1 MKVAVIGSRTFT
13 DKKLLEEELDK
24 LNIELLISGG
34 AQGADTL
41 AENYARERNIS
52 VLIFKPDYQRHG
64 KGAPLVRNKEIVNH
78 AEIIVAFWDKK
89 SRGTKFTVDYAKN
102 KQLPVI
108 QVIF

>member
-41 AENYARERNIS
+41 AENYARERNIP
-52 VLIFKPDYQRHG
+52 VLIFKPDYHRHG
-64 KGAPLVRNKEIVNH
+64 KGGPLVRNKEIVNH